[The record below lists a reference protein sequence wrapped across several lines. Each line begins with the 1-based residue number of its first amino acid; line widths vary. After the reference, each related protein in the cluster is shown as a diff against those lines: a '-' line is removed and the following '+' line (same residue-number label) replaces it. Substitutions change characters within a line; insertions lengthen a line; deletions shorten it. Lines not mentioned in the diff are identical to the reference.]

1 MKIDLYFSYR
11 SPYSYLIL
19 PRMLKLKE
27 KYDIE
32 INFKVVYPIAIRMPE
47 WFKGKNFFTFFFF
60 KMIDMRLQAK
70 KLGIPFTSKLKPD
83 PIRQN
88 IMTGKISSHQPY
100 IFDICHLGQMAQMKG
115 VGMEFAFEVSS
126 LIFGGVENWNTDEN
140 LSAAAK
146 KVGLDLNQLRESV
159 NVHEEEIIEQ
169 IKQNQ
174 VDQLNAG
181 HHGVPLTVIG
191 DKHFFGQDQFDKI
204 MKTLKEN
211 GLKER

>member
-47 WFKGKNFFTFFFF
+47 WFEGKNFFTFFFF

-140 LSAAAK
+140 LSEAAK
-146 KVGLDLNQLRESV
+146 KVGLDLIQLRESV
-159 NVHEEEIIEQ
+159 NVHEQEIIGQ

>member
-19 PRMLKLKE
+19 PRMLELKE
-27 KYDIE
+27 KYDVD
-32 INFKVVYPIAIRMPE
+32 INFKIVYPIAIRMPE

-60 KMIDMRLQAK
+60 KMIDMRRQAK
-70 KLGIPFTSKLKPD
+70 KLGIPFSTKLKPD

-88 IMTGKISSHQPY
+88 IITGKISSHQPY
-100 IFDICHLGQMAQMKG
+100 IFDICHLGQMAQIKG

-126 LIFGGVENWNTDEN
+126 LIFGGVENWNSDDN
-140 LSAAAK
+140 LSKAAK
-146 KVGLDLNQLRESV
+146 NVGLDLNQLRDSA
-159 NVHEEEIIEQ
+159 NVHKEEIIKQ
-169 IKQNQ
+169 IKNNQ

-191 DKHFFGQDQFDKI
+191 DKFFFGQDQFKKI
-204 MKTLKEN
+204 MKTLEEN
-211 GLKER
+211 GLKKR

>member
-27 KYDIE
+27 EYDIE

-47 WFKGKNFFTFFFF
+47 WFEGKNIFTYFFF
-60 KMIDMRLQAK
+60 KMIDMRRQAK
-70 KLGIPFTSKLKPD
+70 KLGVPFTTKLKPD

-140 LSAAAK
+140 LSEAAK
-146 KVGLDLNQLRESV
+146 KVGLDLNQLKESV
-159 NVHEEEIIEQ
+159 RVHEEEIIGQ

-191 DKHFFGQDQFDKI
+191 DKYFFGQDQFDKI
-204 MKTLKEN
+204 METLLELGHKKT
-211 GLKER
+211 

>member
-47 WFKGKNFFTFFFF
+47 WFEGKNFFTFFFF
-60 KMIDMRLQAK
+60 KMIDMRLKAK

-140 LSAAAK
+140 LSEAAK
-146 KVGLDLNQLRESV
+146 KVGLDLTQLRESV
-159 NVHEEEIIEQ
+159 NVHEEEIIGQ

-204 MKTLKEN
+204 METLKEN

>member
-1 MKIDLYFSYR
+1 
-11 SPYSYLIL
+11 
-19 PRMLKLKE
+19 MLKLKE

-47 WFKGKNFFTFFFF
+47 WFEGKNFFTFFFF

-140 LSAAAK
+140 LSEAAK

-159 NVHEEEIIEQ
+159 NVHEEEIIGQ

>member
-47 WFKGKNFFTFFFF
+47 WFEGKNFFTFFFF

-70 KLGIPFTSKLKPD
+70 KLGIPFTTKLKPD

-140 LSAAAK
+140 LSEAAK

-159 NVHEEEIIEQ
+159 NVHEEEIIGQ

-191 DKHFFGQDQFDKI
+191 DKHFFGQDQFNKI

>member
-27 KYDIE
+27 RYDIE

-47 WFKGKNFFTFFFF
+47 WFEGKNFFTFFFF

-140 LSAAAK
+140 LSEAAK

-159 NVHEEEIIEQ
+159 NVHEEEIIGQ

-204 MKTLKEN
+204 METLKEN

>member
-47 WFKGKNFFTFFFF
+47 WFEGKNFFTFFFF

-100 IFDICHLGQMAQMKG
+100 IFDICHLGQMAQIKG

-140 LSAAAK
+140 LSEAAK

>member
-19 PRMLKLKE
+19 PRMLRLKE

-47 WFKGKNFFTFFFF
+47 WFEGKNFFTFFFF

-159 NVHEEEIIEQ
+159 NVHEEEIIGQ

-204 MKTLKEN
+204 METLLEL
-211 GLKER
+211 GLKKS

>member
-19 PRMLKLKE
+19 PRMLRLKE

-47 WFKGKNFFTFFFF
+47 WFEGKNFFTFFFF

-191 DKHFFGQDQFDKI
+191 DKHFFGQDQFDKL

>member
-47 WFKGKNFFTFFFF
+47 WFEGKNFFTFFFF

-140 LSAAAK
+140 LSEAAK
-146 KVGLDLNQLRESV
+146 KVGLDLIQLRESV
-159 NVHEEEIIEQ
+159 NVHEEEIIGQ

-191 DKHFFGQDQFDKI
+191 DKQFFGQDQFDKI
-204 MKTLKEN
+204 METLKEN

>member
-47 WFKGKNFFTFFFF
+47 WFEGKNFFTFFFF

-70 KLGIPFTSKLKPD
+70 KLGIPFTTKLKPD

-140 LSAAAK
+140 LSEAAK

-159 NVHEEEIIEQ
+159 NVHEEEIIGQ

-204 MKTLKEN
+204 METLREN

>member
-19 PRMLKLKE
+19 PRMLELKE
-27 KYDIE
+27 KYDID
-32 INFKVVYPIAIRMPE
+32 INFKIVYPIAIRMPE
-47 WFKGKNFFTFFFF
+47 WFEGKNIFTYFFF

-70 KLGIPFTSKLKPD
+70 KLGIPFTTKLRPD

-88 IMTGKISSHQPY
+88 IMTGKISNHQPY
-100 IFDICHLGQMAQMKG
+100 IFDICHLGQMAQIKG
-115 VGMEFAFEVSS
+115 VGIEFAFEVSS
-126 LIFGGVENWNTDEN
+126 MIFGGVEKWNTDEN
-140 LSAAAK
+140 LSKAAK
-146 KVGLDLNQLRESV
+146 KVGLDLKQLRESV
-159 NVHEEEIIEQ
+159 NVHEEEIISQ

-191 DKHFFGQDQFDKI
+191 DKYFFGQDQFKKI
-204 MKTLKEN
+204 MKTLEEN

>member
-47 WFKGKNFFTFFFF
+47 WFEGKNFFTFFFF

-70 KLGIPFTSKLKPD
+70 KLGIPFTTKLKPD

-204 MKTLKEN
+204 METLKEN

>member
-47 WFKGKNFFTFFFF
+47 WFEGKNFFTFFFF

-70 KLGIPFTSKLKPD
+70 KLGSPFTSKLKPD

-140 LSAAAK
+140 LSEAAK
-146 KVGLDLNQLRESV
+146 KVGLDLNQLKESV
-159 NVHEEEIIEQ
+159 NVHEEEIIGQ

-204 MKTLKEN
+204 METLKEN

>member
-47 WFKGKNFFTFFFF
+47 WFKGKNIFTYFFF
-60 KMIDMRLQAK
+60 KMIDMRRQAK
-70 KLGIPFTSKLKPD
+70 KLGIPFTTKLKPD

-140 LSAAAK
+140 LSEAAK

-159 NVHEEEIIEQ
+159 KVHEEEIIGQ

-191 DKHFFGQDQFDKI
+191 DKHFFGQDQFEKI
-204 MKTLKEN
+204 METLKEN

>member
-47 WFKGKNFFTFFFF
+47 WFEGKNIFTYFFF
-60 KMIDMRLQAK
+60 KVIDMRRQAK
-70 KLGIPFTSKLKPD
+70 KLGIPFTAKLKPD

-115 VGMEFAFEVSS
+115 VGMGFAFEVSS

-140 LSAAAK
+140 LSEAAK

-159 NVHEEEIIEQ
+159 NVHEEEIIGQ

-204 MKTLKEN
+204 METLKEN
-211 GLKER
+211 GLKQR

>member
-47 WFKGKNFFTFFFF
+47 WFEGKNFFTFFFF

-140 LSAAAK
+140 LSEAAK
-146 KVGLDLNQLRESV
+146 KFRLDLTQLRESV
-159 NVHEEEIIEQ
+159 NVHEEEIIGQ

-191 DKHFFGQDQFDKI
+191 DKHFFGQDQFDKLMETPI
-204 MKTLKEN
+204 EN

>member
-47 WFKGKNFFTFFFF
+47 WFKGKNIFTYFFF
-60 KMIDMRLQAK
+60 KMIDMRRQAK
-70 KLGIPFTSKLKPD
+70 KLGIPFTTKLKPD

-126 LIFGGVENWNTDEN
+126 LIFGGEESWNTDEN
-140 LSAAAK
+140 LSNAAK

-159 NVHEEEIIEQ
+159 KVHEEEIIGQ

-174 VDQLNAG
+174 ADQLNAG

-191 DKHFFGQDQFDKI
+191 NKHFFGQDQFDKI
-204 MKTLKEN
+204 METLKEK

>member
-47 WFKGKNFFTFFFF
+47 WFEGKNFFTFFFF
-60 KMIDMRLQAK
+60 KMIDMRLKAK

-100 IFDICHLGQMAQMKG
+100 IFDICHLGQMAQIKG

-140 LSAAAK
+140 LSEAAK

-159 NVHEEEIIEQ
+159 NVHEEEIIGQ

-204 MKTLKEN
+204 METLKEK

>member
-19 PRMLKLKE
+19 PRMIKLKE

-47 WFKGKNFFTFFFF
+47 WFEGKNFFTFFFF

-70 KLGIPFTSKLKPD
+70 KLGIPFTTKLKPD

-140 LSAAAK
+140 LSEAAK

-159 NVHEEEIIEQ
+159 NVHEQEIIGQ

>member
-1 MKIDLYFSYR
+1 
-11 SPYSYLIL
+11 
-19 PRMLKLKE
+19 MLRLKE

-47 WFKGKNFFTFFFF
+47 WFEGKNFFTFFFF

-159 NVHEEEIIEQ
+159 NVHEEEIIGQ

-204 MKTLKEN
+204 METLKEN

>member
-19 PRMLKLKE
+19 PRMLRLKE
-27 KYDIE
+27 KYNIE

-47 WFKGKNFFTFFFF
+47 WFEGKNFFTIFFF

-100 IFDICHLGQMAQMKG
+100 IFEICHLGQMAQMKG

-140 LSAAAK
+140 LSEAAK
-146 KVGLDLNQLRESV
+146 KVGLDLNQLKESV
-159 NVHEEEIIEQ
+159 RVHEEEIIGQ

-191 DKHFFGQDQFDKI
+191 DKYFFGQDQFDKI
-204 MKTLKEN
+204 METLLEL
-211 GLKER
+211 GLKKT

>member
-27 KYDIE
+27 KYDID
-32 INFKVVYPIAIRMPE
+32 INFKIVYPIAIRMPE
-47 WFKGKNFFTFFFF
+47 WFEGKNIFTYFFF

-70 KLGIPFTSKLKPD
+70 KLGIPFTTKLRPD

-88 IMTGKISSHQPY
+88 IMTGKISNHQPY
-100 IFDICHLGQMAQMKG
+100 IFDICHLGQMAQIKG
-115 VGMEFAFEVSS
+115 VGIEFAFEVSS
-126 LIFGGVENWNTDEN
+126 LIFGGVEKWNTDEN
-140 LSAAAK
+140 LSKAAK
-146 KVGLDLNQLRESV
+146 KVGLDLKQLRESV
-159 NVHEEEIIEQ
+159 NVHEEEIISQ

-191 DKHFFGQDQFDKI
+191 DKHFFGQDQFNKI
-204 MKTLKEN
+204 MKTLEEK

>member
-27 KYDIE
+27 KYDVE

-47 WFKGKNFFTFFFF
+47 WFEGKNFFTFFFF

-140 LSAAAK
+140 LSEAAK
-146 KVGLDLNQLRESV
+146 KVGLDLTQLRESV

-181 HHGVPLTVIG
+181 HHGVPLTVVG

-204 MKTLKEN
+204 METLKEN

>member
-27 KYDIE
+27 EYDIE
-32 INFKVVYPIAIRMPE
+32 INFKFVYPIAIRMPE
-47 WFKGKNFFTFFFF
+47 WFEGKNIFTYFFF
-60 KMIDMRLQAK
+60 KMIDMRRQAK
-70 KLGIPFTSKLKPD
+70 KLGVPFTTKLKPD

-140 LSAAAK
+140 LSEAAK
-146 KVGLDLNQLRESV
+146 KVGLDLNQLKESV
-159 NVHEEEIIEQ
+159 RVHEEEIIGQ

-191 DKHFFGQDQFDKI
+191 DKYFFGQDQFDKI
-204 MKTLKEN
+204 METLLEL
-211 GLKER
+211 GLKKT

>member
-27 KYDIE
+27 RYDIE

-47 WFKGKNFFTFFFF
+47 WFEGKNFFTFFFF

-140 LSAAAK
+140 LSEAAK
-146 KVGLDLNQLRESV
+146 KVGLDLTQLRESV
-159 NVHEEEIIEQ
+159 NVHEEEIIGQ

-204 MKTLKEN
+204 METLKEN

>member
-27 KYDIE
+27 KYNIE

-47 WFKGKNFFTFFFF
+47 WFEGKNFFTFFFF

-140 LSAAAK
+140 LSEAAK
-146 KVGLDLNQLRESV
+146 KVGLDLTQLRESV

-181 HHGVPLTVIG
+181 HHGVPLTVVG

-204 MKTLKEN
+204 METLKEN

>member
-47 WFKGKNFFTFFFF
+47 WFEGKNFFTFFFF

-140 LSAAAK
+140 LSEAAK

-159 NVHEEEIIEQ
+159 NVHEDEIIGQ

-191 DKHFFGQDQFDKI
+191 DKYFFGQDQFDKI
-204 MKTLKEN
+204 METLKEN

>member
-27 KYDIE
+27 KYDIDV
-32 INFKVVYPIAIRMPE
+32 NFKVVYPIAIRMPE
-47 WFKGKNFFTFFFF
+47 WFEGKNFFTFFFF

-100 IFDICHLGQMAQMKG
+100 IFDISHLGQMAQMKG

-140 LSAAAK
+140 LSEAAK

-159 NVHEEEIIEQ
+159 NVHEEEIIGQ

-204 MKTLKEN
+204 METLKEN

>member
-47 WFKGKNFFTFFFF
+47 WFEGKNFFTFFFF
-60 KMIDMRLQAK
+60 KMIDMRLKAK

-140 LSAAAK
+140 LLEAAK
-146 KVGLDLNQLRESV
+146 KVGLDLIQLRESV
-159 NVHEEEIIEQ
+159 NVHEEEIIGQ

-204 MKTLKEN
+204 METLKEN